1 MKNNIIKDDR
11 EISMKVASLAT
22 DTTDISDRD
31 ESSAIISGSVREA
44 SDPAIISP
52 LENHNLPTET
62 HEMNTE
68 TLIDTPES
76 ILETSGYANEPMA
89 ISDEQ
94 IAAKPSAEPAVSLPS
109 TQTEVT
115 AFLENAKSTATELF
129 NNNRQLFI
137 TFGWIVLAVFGA
149 KVVFATLGI
158 IDDIPLVTPII
169 KLVGLVSVVRFA
181 WRYLIRE
188 HDRQELIEI
197 IDRTKVEV
205 LGDRQPLS

>member
-1 MKNNIIKDDR
+1 
-11 EISMKVASLAT
+11 MKVASLAT
-22 DTTDISDRD
+22 DTTDISDRA
-31 ESSAIISGSVREA
+31 ESSAILSGSVQEA

-52 LENHNLPTET
+52 LENHNLPTEA
-62 HEMNTE
+62 HEMNAE
-68 TLIDTPES
+68 TLINQPES
-76 ILETSGYANEPMA
+76 IEPMA

-94 IAAKPSAEPAVSLPS
+94 ISAKPNAEPAVALPS

-137 TFGWIVLAVFGA
+137 TLGWIVLAVFGA

-158 IDDIPLVTPII
+158 IDDIPLVTPVI
-169 KLVGLVSVVRFA
+169 KLVGLVSVVRFT

-188 HDRQELIEI
+188 HDRQELFEI

-205 LGDRQPLS
+205 LGDRQSLS

>member
-22 DTTDISDRD
+22 DTTYISNRA
-31 ESSAIISGSVREA
+31 ESSAIVSGSVGDSLPLGTA
-44 SDPAIISP
+44 SDPAIASH
-52 LENHNLPTET
+52 LENHNLPTEA
-62 HEMNTE
+62 HEMNAE
-68 TLIDTPES
+68 TLINQPES
-76 ILETSGYANEPMA
+76 IEPMA

-94 IAAKPSAEPAVSLPS
+94 ISAKPNAEPAVALPS

-169 KLVGLVSVVRFA
+169 KLVGLVSVVRFT

-188 HDRQELIEI
+188 HDRQELLEI

-205 LGDRQPLS
+205 LGDRQSLS

>member
-22 DTTDISDRD
+22 DTTDISDRA
-31 ESSAIISGSVREA
+31 ESSAILSGSVQEA

-52 LENHNLPTET
+52 LENHNLPTEA
-62 HEMNTE
+62 HEMNAE
-68 TLIDTPES
+68 TLINQPES
-76 ILETSGYANEPMA
+76 IEPMA

-94 IAAKPSAEPAVSLPS
+94 ISAKPNAEPAVALPS

-137 TFGWIVLAVFGA
+137 TLGWIVLAVFGA

-158 IDDIPLVTPII
+158 IDDIPLVTPVI
-169 KLVGLVSVVRFA
+169 KLVGLVSVVRFT

-188 HDRQELIEI
+188 HDRQELFEI

-205 LGDRQPLS
+205 LGDRQSLS

>member
-22 DTTDISDRD
+22 DTTDTSDRV
-31 ESSAIISGSVREA
+31 ESSAIVSDSVQEA
-44 SDPAIISP
+44 SDPAITSP

-62 HEMNTE
+62 CEMNTE
-68 TLIDTPES
+68 TLTDTPELS
-76 ILETSGYANEPMA
+76 EPMA
-89 ISDEQ
+89 ISTEQ
-94 IAAKPSAEPAVSLPS
+94 IAAEPIAEPAVALPS

-137 TFGWIVLAVFGA
+137 TLGWIVLAVFGA

-169 KLVGLVSVVRFA
+169 KLVGLVSVVRFT

-188 HDRQELIEI
+188 HDRQELLEI

-205 LGDRQPLS
+205 LGDRQSLS